1 MKQCDAE
8 MQQCALVKTNKQ
20 KKNSLQSL
28 CCKCLQNVAN
38 FLSFFFFSPVQ
49 QLALFKESIREK
61 NGTLTEKKHL
71 LQTQDNNNKETER
84 EMSVT
89 QRRAVKLRQDVKE
102 QESNCGRLQ
111 DEVSIARRTPRVKVT
126 GVLRC
131 GSKFVVFVSQLET
144 CKGTLDKAT
153 SGVESVTANIS
164 KLKKKIQENNKK

>member
-8 MQQCALVKTNKQ
+8 MQQCALVK
-20 KKNSLQSL
+20 KKKKIHCNPCAVNVCKMLPIFSL
-28 CCKCLQNVAN
+28 
-38 FLSFFFFSPVQ
+38 FFFFSPVQ